1 MKSYIISFAL
11 SFVLIS
17 TSPTHA
23 IIYEKVSDLPKD
35 SNYDF
40 IVVGGGTAGNVVA
53 NRLTENPNFK
63 VLVIEAGP
71 SYATLCFATCNMLI
85 KDLSSHVGV
94 LDAEVPFFAAN
105 LLNTQYDWNY
115 TTVPQVG
122 LGGRTVD
129 IPRGHILGGSSSI
142 NFMIY
147 TRSAVEDYDR
157 WANITGDQGWSWQSL
172 RPYFLKSERLTS
184 PADNHNTSGQLD
196 PSIHGTNGLIT
207 TSLDGFPVPINQNI
221 LTAAKQLGGDFQ
233 FNLDVNSG
241 NPLGVGWLQTIVD
254 GTTGVRGSSANGYLA
269 SQFLQR
275 PNLNV
280 LVNAE
285 VSRLIQTSNGSIP
298 TFRGV
303 EFRQNG
309 GSQLYQYS
317 ATKEIILSAG
327 AIGSPHIM
335 LNSGIGPA
343 NDLEAVGVKP
353 LVNLS
358 DVGQNF
364 ADHSVMAHP
373 FIVNS
378 NNTFEKIRDPTNVP
392 AELRLWEQTH
402 GGPLVNTIASML
414 GFFRLSKNVTIKPDF
429 SAGPNAPHFEH
440 LFANGLIVPNNL
452 VPQNASFFSM
462 STVVTS
468 PVSRGTLKLAS
479 CDPFE
484 APLIDPALLK
494 EESDR
499 IVMRESIKHALAFT
513 KAPVWDGYII
523 APSGG
528 LENATTDEKID
539 EYISAAA
546 STFFHPTSTLS
557 MSAKGANDGV
567 VDPDLK
573 VKNVVGLR
581 VVDASVFPF
590 IPTSHTSST
599 VYAVAERAA
608 DIIKAEYGASHNC
621 SCYPRSA

>member
-1 MKSYIISFAL
+1 MKSSIISFAL
-11 SFVLIS
+11 SFALIS
-17 TSPTHA
+17 TLPA
-23 IIYEKVSDLPKD
+23 RAEIYENVSDLPK
-35 SNYDF
+35 NCKYDF
-40 IVVGGGTAGNVVA
+40 IVVGGGTAGNVIA
-53 NRLTENPNFK
+53 NRLTESPNFK
-63 VLVIEAGP
+63 VLVLEAGP
-71 SYATLCFATCNMLI
+71 
-85 KDLSSHVGV
+85 SHVGV
-94 LDAEVPFFAAN
+94 LDAEVPWFAAN
-105 LLNTQYDWNY
+105 LFKTQYDWNY

-147 TRSAVEDYDR
+147 TRSASEDYDR
-157 WANITGDQGWSWQSL
+157 WANVTSDQGWSWNSL
-172 RPYFLKSERLTS
+172 EPYFKKTERLTP
-184 PADNHNTSGQLD
+184 PADNHTTQGQLD
-196 PSIHGTNGLIT
+196 PSVHGTDGLLT
-207 TSLDGFPVPINQNI
+207 TSLSGFPVPIDQNV
-221 LTAAKQLGGDFQ
+221 LTAAEQLGGDFQ

-254 GTTGVRGSSANGYLA
+254 GNTGIRGSSANGYLA
-269 SQFLQR
+269 PQFLKR
-275 PNLNV
+275 PNLDV

-285 VSRLIQTSNGSIP
+285 VSRLIQTSNGRVP

-309 GSQLYQYS
+309 GSQLYHFS

-327 AIGSPHIM
+327 SIGSPHIM
-335 LNSGIGPA
+335 LNSGIGPS
-343 NDLEAVGVKP
+343 NDLKAIGVKP
-353 LVNLS
+353 LVNLP
-358 DVGQNF
+358 DVGENF

-378 NNTFEKIRDPTNVP
+378 NNTFEKIRDPANIP
-392 AELRLWEQTH
+392 GELQLWNDTH
-402 GGPLVNTIASML
+402 GGPFVDTIASML
-414 GFFRLSKNVTIKPDF
+414 GFFRLPENVTLNPDF
-429 SAGPNAPHFEH
+429 VAGPNAPHFEH
-440 LFANGLIVPNNL
+440 LIANGLIVPNDF

-462 STVVTS
+462 STTVTS

-479 CDPFE
+479 SDPFE

-499 IVMRESIKHALAFT
+499 IIMREAIKHALAFT
-513 KAPVWDGYII
+513 KAPIWDGYIV

-557 MSAKGANDGV
+557 MSAKGAKNGV
-567 VDPDLK
+567 VDPDLR
-573 VKNVVGLR
+573 VKNVLGLR

-590 IPTSHTSST
+590 IPTGHTSSA

-608 DIIKAEYGASHNC
+608 DIIKAEYGAFH
-621 SCYPRSA
+621 

>member
-1 MKSYIISFAL
+1 MKTYIIPFAL
-11 SFVLIS
+11 SVALIF
-17 TSPTHA
+17 TLPTHA
-23 IIYEKVSDLPKD
+23 IIYEKVSDLPKNH
-35 SNYDF
+35 NYDF

-53 NRLTENPNFK
+53 NRLTENPKFK

-71 SYATLCFATCNMLI
+71 S
-85 KDLSSHVGV
+85 HVGV
-94 LDAEVPFFAAN
+94 LDSEVPWFAAN
-105 LLNTQYDWNY
+105 LFNTQYDWNY

-122 LGGRTVD
+122 LGGRSVE

-157 WANITGDQGWSWQSL
+157 WAEVTGDQGWSWNSL
-172 RPYFLKSERLTS
+172 EPYFKKSERLTP

-196 PSIHGTNGLIT
+196 PSVHGTNGLIT
-207 TSLDGFPVPINQNI
+207 TSLSGFPVPINENV
-221 LTAAKQLGGDFQ
+221 LTAANQLGGDFK

-241 NPLGVGWLQTIVD
+241 NPLGIGWLQTIVD
-254 GTTGVRGSSANGYLA
+254 GRTGIRGSSANGYLA
-269 SQFLQR
+269 SQFLKR
-275 PNLNV
+275 PNLDV

-285 VSRLIQTSNGSIP
+285 VSRLIQTSKGKTP

-303 EFRQNG
+303 ECRQNG
-309 GSQLYQYS
+309 GSQLYQFK

-335 LNSGIGPA
+335 LNSGIGPT
-343 NDLEAVGVKP
+343 NDLKAVGIKP
-353 LVNLS
+353 LVNLP
-358 DVGQNF
+358 DVGENF

-378 NNTFEKIRDPTNVP
+378 NNTFEKIRDPANIP
-392 AELRLWEQTH
+392 GELQLWKKTH
-402 GGPLVNTIASML
+402 GGPFVDTIASML
-414 GFFRLSKNVTIKPDF
+414 GFFRLPKNVTINPDF
-429 SAGPNAPHFEH
+429 ASGPNAPHFEH
-440 LFANGLIVPNNL
+440 LFANGLIVPNDL

-479 CDPFE
+479 SDPFE
-484 APLIDPALLK
+484 APLIDPGLLK

-513 KAPVWDGYII
+513 KAPIWDGYIV

-528 LENATTDEKID
+528 LQNATTDEKID
-539 EYISAAA
+539 AYITASA
-546 STFFHPTSTLS
+546 STFFHPASTLS
-557 MSAKGANDGV
+557 MSAKGAKNGV
-567 VDPDLK
+567 VDPDLT
-573 VKNVVGLR
+573 VKNIAGLR

-599 VYAVAERAA
+599 VYAIAERAA
-608 DIIKAEYGASHNC
+608 DIIKADYGASQNHR
-621 SCYPRSA
+621 SYPRSA